1 MPQTLMK
8 NILQSLIS
16 TLNQT
21 CVSKA
26 YPTQHRLIPHQKE
39 ISEGCK
45 KKKKKKKTL
54 NTRLNNNGNELGVKP

>member
-8 NILQSLIS
+8 NILQSLIIS

-21 CVSKA
+21 CVAKS
-26 YPTQHRLIPHQKE
+26 YPTQHRLIPHPKE

-45 KKKKKKKTL
+45 RKGKSLKDMTKIS
-54 NTRLNNNGNELGVKP
+54 